1 MLIVPY
7 PGYFVGWGTLAL
19 LNAAIAQLQG
29 RRTWVWFLVSLL
41 AGPLATMILL
51 LTYAETR

>member
-41 AGPLATMILL
+41 AGPLETMILL